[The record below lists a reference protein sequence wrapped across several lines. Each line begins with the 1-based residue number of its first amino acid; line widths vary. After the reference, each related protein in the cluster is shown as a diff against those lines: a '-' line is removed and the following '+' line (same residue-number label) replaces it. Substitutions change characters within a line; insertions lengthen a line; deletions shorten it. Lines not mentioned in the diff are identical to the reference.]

1 MGDMY
6 PFLCFTH
13 SHTCKLVCACYFLIL
28 YSALTQDSIYS
39 LTFASTTQ
47 MDCFV
52 MVIVIVQC
60 TSYLHVKESSDH
72 CSVIILFDFSSVF
85 AAVINPFLRCPPC
98 WCPPIK
104 DHQNMP
110 VVEQVGLLDTCCE
123 KGDRIPQGT
132 VGHLNKSMLGSPCSR
147 LC

>member
-1 MGDMY
+1 M
-6 PFLCFTH
+6 FVL
-13 SHTCKLVCACYFLIL
+13 HTLAYVQTCLPVLFLIL

-52 MVIVIVQC
+52 IVIVQR
-60 TSYLHVKESSDH
+60 TNYLHVNESSDH
-72 CSVIILFDFSSVF
+72 CSVTILFDFSSVF
-85 AAVINPFLRCPPC
+85 VAVNNPFLRCPLC
-98 WCPPIK
+98 RWPPIK

-110 VVEQVGLLDTCCE
+110 VAEQAGLLDICCE

-132 VGHLNKSMLGSPCSR
+132 AGHFSKSMLGSSCYR